1 MRSRRLVWSRIFLAI
16 SPAKLPSFSVLSL
29 CLVAYYQRTG
39 VWFKALTN
47 LDRVLIDLVI
57 KVVDRVRSVKLAM
70 SLCTV
75 VRKLEEALENRI
87 SRIIKTIG
95 FPLACKIVSLAKK
108 WGNSSAEKWLSD
120 ISFARFLA
128 IMHLNSNRAAVYY

>member
-1 MRSRRLVWSRIFLAI
+1 MKVARIIFEREKLRLLKLK
-16 SPAKLPSFSVLSL
+16 AK
-29 CLVAYYQRTG
+29 RTG

-57 KVVDRVRSVKLAM
+57 KVVDRVRSIKLAT
-70 SLCTV
+70 SLFTV

-87 SRIIKTIG
+87 SRIIRTIG
-95 FPLACKIVSLAKK
+95 FPLACKIVLLAKK

-128 IMHLNSNRAAVYY
+128 IMHLNSNRAAATIR